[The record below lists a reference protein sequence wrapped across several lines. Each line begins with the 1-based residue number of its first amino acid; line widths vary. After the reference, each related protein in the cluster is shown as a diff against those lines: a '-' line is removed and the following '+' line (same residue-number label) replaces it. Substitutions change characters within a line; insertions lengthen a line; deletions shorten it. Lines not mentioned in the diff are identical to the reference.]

1 MSVMGNDDIKSVSKF
16 TGQFTGDK
24 WVILLGV
31 FYVGNN
37 EQVNV
42 GVISNTATD

>member
-1 MSVMGNDDIKSVSKF
+1 MINDDIKSVSQFTASF
-16 TGQFTGDK
+16 TGHK
-24 WVILLGV
+24 WVTLLGV
-31 FYVGNN
+31 SYVGNN